1 MSKIEIRQQVATDGD
16 KVYRLI
22 EQAFKTADI
31 SDGTEQDFYM
41 LLKNSDHFI
50 AELDLVAETHNLL
63 IGHIMFSRF
72 MISNKQ
78 NAPEPSLL
86 LAPVSVVY
94 EYRGKRVGTAL
105 IKEGL
110 ARALQLGFKSTFVV
124 GNPAY
129 YSRFGFKP
137 LSTYPI
143 KASDDT
149 PKEYLDYIQGIE
161 LVPDALM
168 AYRGTIS
175 FAL

>member
-1 MSKIEIRQQVATDGD
+1 MSKIEIRQQVAADSD

-22 EQAFKTADI
+22 ELAFKTADI
-31 SDGTEQDFYM
+31 SDGTEQNFYM
-41 LLKNSDHFI
+41 SLKNSDRFI
-50 AELDLVAETHNLL
+50 AELDLVAETHNKL
-63 IGHIMFSRF
+63 IGHVMFSRF

-86 LAPVSVVY
+86 LAPVSVVD
-94 EYRGKRVGTAL
+94 EYRGKGVGTAL

-143 KASDDT
+143 KASCDT

-168 AYRGTIS
+168 AYQGTIS
-175 FAL
+175 FA

>member
-1 MSKIEIRQQVATDGD
+1 MSKIEIRQQVAADGD

-22 EQAFKTADI
+22 KLAFKTADI

-41 LLKNSDHFI
+41 SLKNSDHFI
-50 AELDLVAETHNLL
+50 AELDLVAEMHNKL
-63 IGHIMFSRF
+63 IGHVMFSRF
-72 MISNKQ
+72 MILNEQ

-94 EYRGKRVGTAL
+94 EYRGKGVGTAL

-110 ARALQLGFKSTFVV
+110 ARTLQLGFKSTFVV

-149 PKEYLDYIQGIE
+149 PTEYLDYIQGIE
-161 LVPDALM
+161 LVSDALM

>member
-1 MSKIEIRQQVATDGD
+1 MSKIEIRQQAVADGE
-16 KVYRLI
+16 KIYRLI
-22 EQAFKTADI
+22 EQAFKTADT

-41 LLKNSDHFI
+41 SLKNSEHFI
-50 AELDLVAETHNLL
+50 EELDLVAEAHNVL
-63 IGHIMFSRF
+63 IGQIMFTRF
-72 MISNKQ
+72 TISNKL
-78 NAPEPSLL
+78 EGDVPSLL
-86 LAPVSVVY
+86 LAPISVVN
-94 EYRGKRVGTAL
+94 EYRGKGVGAAL

-110 ARALQLGFKSTFVV
+110 ARALRLGFKSTFLI

-137 LSTYPI
+137 LSVYPI

-168 AYRGTIS
+168 SCSGTIS
-175 FAL
+175 FAE